1 MVARYTSCFFMPP
14 NRETNALIPPHNIEA
29 EQSLLGA
36 LLIDKDAITRIA
48 DIITPGD
55 FYKTNHAM
63 VFEAMLDLYMKHE
76 PIDLLSLGNRL
87 DEKKIL
93 EGIGGRTF
101 LIGLAQVVPTS
112 SNVVHYAGI
121 IQKKATLRRLQAV
134 ASEIVELSHTD
145 DDIEAVLDKAEERVF
160 AVSQKL
166 NKQVFIPLKTILGEA
181 FERIDE
187 IHKEKGKLR
196 GIPTGFTQLD
206 NVLAGL
212 QKSDLIIIAAR
223 PSVGKTSFALD
234 IARKVAIQ
242 QKRCVGIFSLEMSK
256 EQLVDR
262 LICSEAGVDLWKM
275 RTGRLSD
282 RGESDDFVRIGHA
295 MNTLSE
301 AKIYIDD
308 SASANILEI
317 KAKARRLQSE
327 FGLDCIILDYLQ
339 LMEGNAKPEGRV
351 QEVAEITRGLKSIA
365 RELGIPVVALSQL
378 SRAVEMNKPALPR
391 LAHLRESGS
400 IEQDSDVV
408 IFIYRKRSDRN
419 YREDD
424 LTEEEKHT
432 AEIIVAKHRNGPTG
446 TVKLFWDE
454 KRVSFKNLD
463 QQQNEEPLFQLPF

>member
-1 MVARYTSCFFMPP
+1 MQGK
-14 NRETNALIPPHNIEA
+14 IPPHNIEA

-36 LLIDKDAITRIA
+36 LLIDKDAIGRIA
-48 DIITPGD
+48 DAITPLD
-55 FYKTNHAM
+55 FYKTSHTM
-63 VFEAMLDLYMKHE
+63 IFEAMLDLFEKRD

-87 DEKKIL
+87 DEKKNL
-93 EGIGGRTF
+93 EAVGGRSY
-101 LIGLAQVVPTS
+101 LIGLAQIVPTS
-112 SNVVHYAGI
+112 SNVVHYASI
-121 IQKKATLRRLQAV
+121 IHKKATLRRLQAA
-134 ASEIVELSHTD
+134 ASEITELSYTD
-145 DDIEAVLDKAEERVF
+145 EDIEQVLDKAEERVF
-160 AVSQKL
+160 AVAQKL
-166 NKQVFIPLKTILGEA
+166 NKQVFTPLKTILGEA

-196 GIPTGFTQLD
+196 GIPTGFSSLD
-206 NVLAGL
+206 NLLAGL
-212 QKSDLIIIAAR
+212 QKSDLIVIAAR

-234 IARKVAIQ
+234 IARKMSIQ
-242 QKRCVGIFSLEMSK
+242 RKASVGIFSLEMSK

-301 AKIYIDD
+301 ARMYIDD

-327 FGLDCIILDYLQ
+327 HGLDCIILDYLQ
-339 LMEGNAKPEGRV
+339 LMEGKSKPEGRV

-378 SRAVEMNKPALPR
+378 SRAVELNKPALPR

-408 IFIYRKRSDRN
+408 IFIYRKSSDRN
-419 YREDD
+419 YRYDE

-446 TVKLFWDE
+446 SVKLFWDE
-454 KRVSFKNLD
+454 KRVSFRSLD
-463 QQQNEEPLFQLPF
+463 QQTQQEEPLFQLPF